1 MSSLSAPERVVP
13 LQKVCPRCSTI
24 SQTDARSCPHCGKSY
39 RRRNVAVTVVLTLLA
54 IWLGLMV
61 LGWLAAALIS
71 TGVSA

>member
-24 SQTDARSCPHCGKSY
+24 SQTDAADCPHCGNSY

-61 LGWLAAALIS
+61 LGWLAAALL
-71 TGVSA
+71 SAGASA